1 MDLYVNIVDIFN
13 DRYIRVVLIGF
24 LWFIN
29 VNIIIRNKVFGLK
42 S

>member
-13 DRYIRVVLIGF
+13 DRCIRVVLIGF